1 VKSHIRWGGTA
12 VTTTL
17 IRNAEWVIAWEAS
30 GRRHVYRQGIDVA
43 FTGDAIVHVGP
54 RFTGRADT
62 IVDGRGRMVMPGLV
76 DIHAHPSHEP
86 AYRGIREE
94 HGVANMYMSSL
105 YERSQAFDIS
115 DPELRCASLEV
126 ALCELLK
133 SGVTSIC
140 DISPI
145 YQGWTDVFAKSGMRG
160 FLAPGFA
167 SARWKLS
174 DDHSLGFDWDE
185 ARGRKGMEA
194 ALAFIDGLAK
204 HPSSDMLSGV
214 VSPMQIENCSDDLL
228 RDSRDAA
235 NDRRIPFTLHVA
247 QGVLEHLEMIKRHGV
262 TPIRHARDI
271 GILGPTSIIGHAI
284 LPDTHSW
291 IRWWTRDDIRS
302 LADSG
307 CSVAH
312 CPTPFARY
320 GILMESFGDYVR
332 AGINMGLGTDTTPHN
347 MLEEIRKAGTFAR
360 IAARDINNVSSAM
373 LFHAAT
379 AAGAKALMRDDL
391 GRLAPGA
398 KADVV
403 LVDVTHPDMMPARDP
418 LRSLIFHAADR
429 AVKDVY
435 VAGRRIVADG
445 KVTTLDHAGA
455 AARLAEAQ
463 ARMLAA
469 TPRRDY
475 RGRTADEI
483 APLTLPISNQ

>member
-1 VKSHIRWGGTA
+1 

-43 FTGDAIVHVGP
+43 FSGDAIVHVGP
-54 RFTGRADT
+54 RFAGQADT
-62 IVDGRGRMVMPGLV
+62 IVDGRGRMVMPGFV

-86 AYRGIREE
+86 VYRGVREE

-115 DPELRCASLEV
+115 DPELRRASLEV

-133 SGVTSIC
+133 SGVTSVC

-145 YQGWTDVFAKSGMRG
+145 YEGWTDVFAKSGTRG
-160 FLAPGFA
+160 FLAPGYA
-167 SARWKLS
+167 SARWKLT

-204 HPSSDMLSGV
+204 HPSADMLSGV

-228 RDSRDAA
+228 RDSLGAA
-235 NDRRIPFTLHVA
+235 NDRKVPFTLHVA

-291 IRWWTRDDIRS
+291 IRWWTKDDIRS

-360 IAARDINNVSSAM
+360 IVARDINNVSSAM

-445 KVTTLDHAGA
+445 KVTTLDHTSA

-469 TPRRDY
+469 TPGRDY